1 MAVVCR
7 LYLNM
12 SEMLTGR
19 AIDSNYT
26 KEAWYKSVFIADNN
40 KN

>member
-1 MAVVCR
+1 MDQYEYVREMAVVCR

-26 KEAWYKSVFIADNN
+26 KEA
-40 KN
+40 